1 VDMYTMDGV
10 LVSQLYDGVASP
22 NVNNTLNIE
31 ANDLQSGMYQIRLSS
46 SQYMVV
52 KKLLVTE

>member
-1 VDMYTMDGV
+1 MGSWSVE
-10 LVSQLYDGVASP
+10 LYDGVASP

-46 SQYMVV
+46 AQYLVV
-52 KKLLVTE
+52 KKLLVTD